1 MFFFS
6 FQFRTITMSLV
17 SFIWVI
23 YIAHKRRRF
32 QERQSDS
39 KKSS

>member
-1 MFFFS
+1 
-6 FQFRTITMSLV
+6 MSLV

-32 QERQSDS
+32 QERQGDTDN
-39 KKSS
+39 KSS